1 MMMKEA
7 KPGELCKYQRVT
19 GAGQHEYKIVLV
31 YERTKKKKLGFD
43 DLERVLLEK
52 TLKMCTVLNR
62 GGTA

>member
-31 YERTKKKKLGFD
+31 YERTKMKNSALMISREYCWK
-43 DLERVLLEK
+43 R
-52 TLKMCTVLNR
+52 R
-62 GGTA
+62 